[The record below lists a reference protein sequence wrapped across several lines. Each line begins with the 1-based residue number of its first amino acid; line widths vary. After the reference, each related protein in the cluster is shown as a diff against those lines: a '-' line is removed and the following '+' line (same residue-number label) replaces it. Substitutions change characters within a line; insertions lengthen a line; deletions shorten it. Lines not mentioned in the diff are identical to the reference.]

1 MTSQCNIL
9 AGYEHG
15 LVLKKIKDKIRI
27 LIESGVRGIMRF
39 KVEQRKFQIEV
50 KVELDNIVFFEY
62 VTVYDRNGNID
73 ENDTRIL
80 SSWCAGGFA
89 DLNFK
94 LDRFNAISKIKQ
106 SNESLKTQLNKIG
119 L

>member
-1 MTSQCNIL
+1 MASQYNTL

-15 LVLKKIKDKIRI
+15 LVLKKIKDKMNS
-27 LIESGVRGIMRF
+27 LIESGVRGIVRF
-39 KVEQRKFQIEV
+39 KVEQRKFQIEI
-50 KVELDNIVFFEY
+50 KAELDTIVFFEY
-62 VTVYDRNGNID
+62 VTVYDRNGNIN

-80 SSWCAGGFA
+80 SSWCAGGFT

-94 LDRFNAISKIKQ
+94 LDRFNAISKIEQNK
-106 SNESLKTQLNKIG
+106 SLKPQLHEIG